1 MTNNRKEIQPKNI
14 FKVLVS
20 RRFSDLEK
28 DILIFLYQP
37 IIGANAFSLFLTLLG
52 EVEQAGVSGPL
63 FHRDLNLLLDLSTD
77 QLEEARGKLEGIG
90 LLDTFV
96 KEDAELDRVYVYR
109 LNHPETAEAF
119 FQDEILA
126 LTLLNRVGQKKFD
139 QLFERFQ
146 PIFLNLVGY
155 ENISRGYQEVY
166 TFKEEQ
172 LISESD
178 LLENLKRAYD
188 DPNPVR
194 KQSMIDEQRF
204 DWAFFVSQIERF
216 GLKLPKDDGELKEE
230 IYLFNSL
237 YGIDELEMQEF
248 VKETFDY
255 HANEVDRKALRNA
268 ITRHYSESK
277 AQNTVQVKRN
287 EKANLT
293 EEEQR
298 SYRFNSLKKDGF
310 SDEDIRTILDS
321 EAIAPMTYLAAIKQ
335 QTGGFEIA
343 QERYI
348 IEYLVKR
355 SGLPNSVINIL
366 ISYVLIIQKQPTL
379 KAEYVYTIA
388 NDWAKKEIFSP
399 EKAMSYL
406 KAKQEEN
413 LKRRNSKG
421 YSSNR
426 KQPVIRK
433 ETLPDWVA
441 NPVPEEKLSKEEQ
454 EKLDREMEDFLRRR
468 GER

>member
-14 FKVLVS
+14 FKVLVNHP
-20 RRFSDLEK
+20 FSDLEK

-37 IIGANAFSLFLTLLG
+37 IVGANAFSLFLTLLG
-52 EVEQAGVSGPL
+52 EVKQSGLSDSL
-63 FHRDLNLLLDLSTD
+63 FHRELNLLLDLSTT
-77 QLEEARGKLEGIG
+77 QLEEARAKLEGIG

-96 KEDAELDRVYVYR
+96 KEDAELDWVYVFR
-109 LNHPETAEAF
+109 LNHPEAVEAF
-119 FQDEILA
+119 FKDEVLA

-146 PIFLNLVGY
+146 PEFMNFAGY
-155 ENISRGYQEVY
+155 ENISCGYQDVY
-166 TFKEEQ
+166 SFKEEQ
-172 LISESD
+172 LIAEGA
-178 LLENLKRAYD
+178 LLENLKQAFK
-188 DPNPVR
+188 DPVPVR
-194 KQSMIDEQRF
+194 TQSVIDEARF
-204 DWAFFVSQIERF
+204 DWSFFVSQVERF
-216 GLKLPKDDGELKEE
+216 GLKISNDNRDLKEE

-237 YGIDELEMQEF
+237 YGIDELEMLEF
-248 VKETFDY
+248 IKETFDY
-255 HANEVDRKALRNA
+255 QTNEIDRAALKRA
-268 ITRHYSESK
+268 ITRHYSDSK
-277 AQNTVQVKRN
+277 PQKAVQVKRN
-287 EKANLT
+287 ERANLT

-321 EAIAPMTYLAAIKQ
+321 EAIPPMTYLAAIKQ

-366 ISYVLIIQKQPTL
+366 ISYVLIIQKQATL

-406 KAKQEEN
+406 KTKQEEN
-413 LKRRNSKG
+413 LKRRNNKG

-454 EKLDREMEDFLRRR
+454 EKLDKEMEEFLRRR